1 MYLII
6 QYFFYATWH
15 LMIKG
20 KECQEHMTIT
30 FQAKKNKKLCKCLQ
44 FFHCVYISGEH
55 EFHMV

>member
-6 QYFFYATWH
+6 QFIFYATWH
-15 LMIKG
+15 LMIMD

-30 FQAKKNKKLCKCLQ
+30 FQAKKKIIYVNFYN
-44 FFHCVYISGEH
+44 FFIVCTCGEH